1 MASPWSQGV
10 CGTIK
15 RRTLDLAKYISV
27 SGPTRLLFLSHLL
40 LLSHL
45 LAHPAIAKDPTFA
58 EDPTFLGNKACAGC
72 HESQVKDWTGSHHDL
87 AMQEANADTVLG
99 DFDNATFVY
108 EGVTTTFF
116 KKAGGYWVNTDNEK
130 GELTDYPVAYV
141 FGVYPLQQLLLPTKK
156 DRLHALS
163 VAWDSRNESEG
174 GQRWYHIYEDH
185 EPVTAESPLHWT
197 GVYHNWNSRCAECH
211 STNVVKAY
219 DAKTRSYET
228 TYDQIDVGCES
239 CHGPG
244 SGHVSLMAAQGQGQT
259 KAPSAKTPNSGL
271 ANGRSKGQSTRPS
284 AADMGFEL
292 ALAARGQWVRA
303 MDENIAHRSTPLDN
317 TIQADNCGRC
327 HSRRATLGDYHYGQS
342 LLDTHRL
349 SVLESPLYWHDG
361 QIRDEV
367 YVYGSFMQSKM
378 ARVGVVCSNCHNPHS
393 NELIAQ
399 GNGVCTQCHK
409 PETYDAGTHHRH
421 AVSSSGS
428 ACVNCHMPSQIYM
441 GVDARRDHSMRI
453 PRPDISLST
462 GSPNACTQCHTDQS
476 DSWAYDALRDW
487 GVEGDVK
494 TLKQVRA
501 RFAAD
506 RGDVRAL
513 PTLEAIVSDDS
524 ESALLRA
531 SVVEQL
537 SNLGA
542 PALPNMSAMLLR
554 EDDPVL
560 RTSAVRALRGLPPA
574 QRFLMLRPFIQDPI
588 LSVRMEVA
596 QVLAGLPETELR
608 PKDIASLQ
616 PLFEEYLNVQNDHL
630 DMPSVQLQLANF
642 WTDRG
647 NAAKAE
653 AALREALVLNDQ
665 LEPAIV
671 NLVDLLRRDARNDD
685 ASKLLSDAVMR
696 IPDSG
701 TLWFSQGLHYIRLG
715 DTEAGLASLK
725 EAAALEEEGSRHR
738 YVYAVA
744 LNDTGDKVAAM
755 KTLESVNASHPGQPD
770 ILNGLL
776 AFSRDAGD
784 RGRYERYRTQLMA
797 VMQATGRR

>member
-1 MASPWSQGV
+1 MASPWGQRTRGAIKQG
-10 CGTIK
+10 
-15 RRTLDLAKYISV
+15 TLVLARSASVNDL
-27 SGPTRLLFLSHLL
+27 TRLLLLGHLLFLSHLFT
-40 LLSHL
+40 
-45 LAHPAIAKDPTFA
+45 ATATAGDA
-58 EDPTFLGNKACAGC
+58 AYLGNNACAGC
-72 HESQVKDWTGSHHDL
+72 HESQVNDWTGSHHDL
-87 AMQEANADTVLG
+87 AMQEANAETVLG
-99 DFDNATFVY
+99 DFDNAKFVY

-116 KKAGGYWVNTDNEK
+116 KKAGAYWVNTDNEK
-130 GELTDYPVAYV
+130 GELADYPVEYV

-156 DRLHALS
+156 GSLNALS
-163 VAWDSRNESEG
+163 IAWDSRKAIEG
-174 GQRWYHIYEDH
+174 GQRWYHIYENQ
-185 EPVTAESPLHWT
+185 EPITSGSPLHWT
-197 GVYHNWNSRCAECH
+197 GIYHNWNSRCAECH
-211 STNVVKAY
+211 STNVVKGYNASE
-219 DAKTRSYET
+219 RSYQT

-244 SGHVSLMAAQGQGQT
+244 SGHVSLMTAQGQP
-259 KAPSAKTPNSGL
+259 KSSANVSSSGSAHEHPRGTL
-271 ANGRSKGQSTRPS
+271 AHPS

-303 MDENIAHRSTPLDN
+303 PDEDIAHRSTPLES

-378 ARVGVVCSNCHNPHS
+378 AQAGVVCSNCHNPHS
-393 NELIAQ
+393 NELVAQ
-399 GNGVCTQCHK
+399 GNAVCTQCHK
-409 PETYDAGTHHRH
+409 PETYDAVTHHRH
-421 AVSSSGS
+421 SVSSSGS
-428 ACVNCHMPSQIYM
+428 ACVNCHMPSQVYM

-453 PRPDISLST
+453 PRPDVSLST

-487 GVEGDVK
+487 GIEGDLK
-494 TLKQVRA
+494 TLKQVKA

-506 RGDVRAL
+506 HGDVRAL
-513 PTLEAIVSDDS
+513 PTLEAIVGDDTQ
-524 ESALLRA
+524 SALMRA
-531 SVVEQL
+531 SVIEQL

-554 EDDPVL
+554 ADDPVL

-574 QRFLMLRPFIQDPI
+574 QRYLILRPFIKDSV

-596 QVLAGLPETELR
+596 QVLAGVPEAELR
-608 PKDIASLQ
+608 PKDIALLE
-616 PLFEEYLNVQNDHL
+616 PLFEEYLDVQSDHL

-642 WTDRG
+642 WNDRG
-647 NAAKAE
+647 EKEKAE

-665 LEPAIV
+665 LEPALV
-671 NLVDLLRRDARNDD
+671 NLVDLLRRDARNEE
-685 ASKLLSDAVMR
+685 ASKLLSDAITR

-701 TLWFSQGLHYIRLG
+701 SIWFSQGLHFIRLG

-744 LNDTGDKVAAM
+744 LNDTGNKAEAM
-755 KTLESVNASHPGQPD
+755 AMLESVNASHPGQPD

-776 AFSRDAGD
+776 AFARDAGD
-784 RGRYERYRTQLMA
+784 RRRYERYRTQLMA

>member
-1 MASPWSQGV
+1 M
-10 CGTIK
+10 
-15 RRTLDLAKYISV
+15 SV
-27 SGPTRLLFLSHLL
+27 SRLTRLLLL
-40 LLSHL
+40 GHVSLLSHL
-45 LAHPAIAKDPTFA
+45 FTHPAIAEEA
-58 EDPTFLGNKACAGC
+58 TFLGNNACASC

-87 AMQEANADTVLG
+87 AMQEANAETVLG
-99 DFDNATFVY
+99 DFDNAKFVY

-116 KKAGGYWVNTDNEK
+116 RKGGAYWVNTDNEK
-130 GELTDYPVAYV
+130 GELTDYLVEYV
-141 FGVYPLQQLLLPTKK
+141 FGVYPLQQLLLSTKK
-156 DRLHALS
+156 GSLNALS
-163 VAWDSRNESEG
+163 IAWDSRNKIEG
-174 GQRWYHIYEDH
+174 GQRWYHIYENQ
-185 EPVTAESPLHWT
+185 EPVTADSPLHWT
-197 GVYHNWNSRCAECH
+197 GIYHNWNSRCAECH
-211 STNVVKAY
+211 STNVVKGY
-219 DAKTRSYET
+219 DASTRSYHT

-244 SGHVSLMAAQGQGQT
+244 SDHVSLMTAQKQKNT
-259 KAPSAKTPNSGL
+259 SATEGFNENFS
-271 ANGRSKGQSTRPS
+271 RPS

-303 MDENIAHRSTPLDN
+303 TEANIAHRSTPLEN
-317 TIQADNCGRC
+317 SVQVDNCGRC

-378 ARVGVVCSNCHNPHS
+378 AQAGVVCSNCHNPHS
-393 NELIAQ
+393 NDLVAQ
-399 GNGVCTQCHK
+399 GNAVCTQCHK
-409 PETYDAGTHHRH
+409 PETYDAVTHHRH

-462 GSPNACTQCHTDQS
+462 GSPNACTQCHTGKS

-487 GVEGDVK
+487 GVEGDLKPLKHVK
-494 TLKQVRA
+494 A

-506 RGDVRAL
+506 RGDVRVL
-513 PTLEAIVSDDS
+513 PTLEAIVSDDR
-524 ESALLRA
+524 ESALVRA
-531 SVVEQL
+531 SVIEQL

-554 EDDPVL
+554 EDNPVL
-560 RTSAVRALRGLPPA
+560 RASAVRALRGLPPA
-574 QRFLMLRPFIQDPI
+574 QRFLMLRPFIKDPV

-596 QVLAGLPETELR
+596 QVLAGVPDAELR
-608 PKDIASLQ
+608 PKDIDSLK
-616 PLFEEYLNVQNDHL
+616 PLFDEYLGVQRDHL

-647 NAAKAE
+647 NSVKAE

-671 NLVDLLRRDARNDD
+671 NLVDLLRRNGRNKEASSLLGDAI
-685 ASKLLSDAVMR
+685 SR

-701 TLWFSQGLHYIRLG
+701 SLWFSQGLHFIRLG
-715 DTEAGLASLK
+715 DTAAGLTSLK

-738 YVYAVA
+738 YVYAIA
-744 LNDTGDKVAAM
+744 LNDTGDKATAL

-784 RGRYERYRTQLMA
+784 RGRYEQYRAQLMA

>member
-1 MASPWSQGV
+1 MVSPWGQRTRGA
-10 CGTIK
+10 IK
-15 RRTLDLAKYISV
+15 QRTLDLVQFVRINDL
-27 SGPTRLLFLSHLL
+27 TRLVLLGHLLFLSLL
-40 LLSHL
+40 F
-45 LAHPAIAKDPTFA
+45 AQPTVA
-58 EDPTFLGNKACAGC
+58 DDATFLGNKACAGC

-87 AMQEANADTVLG
+87 AMQEATAQTVLG
-99 DFDNATFVY
+99 DFNNAKFVY

-116 KKAGGYWVNTDNEK
+116 KREGKYWVNTDNEK
-130 GELTDYPVAYV
+130 GELADYPVEYV

-156 DRLHALS
+156 GGLNALS
-163 VAWDSRNESEG
+163 IAWDSRKAVEG
-174 GQRWYHIYEDH
+174 GQRWYHIYEGQD
-185 EPVTAESPLHWT
+185 PVTSDSPLHWT
-197 GVYHNWNSRCAECH
+197 GIYHNWNSRCAECH
-211 STNVVKAY
+211 STNVVKGY
-219 DAKTRSYET
+219 DASTRSYQT

-244 SGHVSLMAAQGQGQT
+244 SDHVSLMTAQSQA
-259 KAPSAKTPNSGL
+259 KSSANVSSLGS
-271 ANGRSKGQSTRPS
+271 ANEHPKRTLGHLS

-303 MDENIAHRSTPLDN
+303 PHEDIAHRSRPLEN
-317 TIQADNCGRC
+317 TVQADNCGRC

-378 ARVGVVCSNCHNPHS
+378 AQAGVVCSNCHNPHS
-393 NELIAQ
+393 NQLVAE

-409 PETYDAGTHHRH
+409 PETYDAVTHHRH
-421 AVSSSGS
+421 SVSSSGS
-428 ACVNCHMPSQIYM
+428 ACVNCHMPSQVYM

-487 GVEGDVK
+487 GVEGDLK
-494 TLKQVRA
+494 TLKQVKA

-506 RGDVRAL
+506 HGDVRAL
-513 PTLEAIVSDDS
+513 PTLEAIVADDS
-524 ESALLRA
+524 QSALMRA
-531 SVVEQL
+531 SVIEQL

-554 EDDPVL
+554 ADDPVL

-574 QRFLMLRPFIQDPI
+574 QRYLMLRPFIQDSV

-596 QVLAGLPETELR
+596 QVLAGVPEAELR
-608 PKDIASLQ
+608 PKDMALLE
-616 PLFEEYLNVQNDHL
+616 PLFEEYLEVQSAHL

-647 NAAKAE
+647 ENEKAE

-665 LEPAIV
+665 LEPAVV
-671 NLVDLLRRDARNDD
+671 NLVDLLRRDARNDE
-685 ASKLLSDAVMR
+685 ASKLLSDAITR

-701 TLWFSQGLHYIRLG
+701 SLWFSQGLHFIRLG

-744 LNDTGDKVAAM
+744 LNDTGNKAEAM
-755 KTLESVNASHPGQPD
+755 AMLESVNATHPGQPD

>member
-1 MASPWSQGV
+1 MVSTRGQRARGA
-10 CGTIK
+10 IK
-15 RRTLDLAKYISV
+15 QRPLGLARSVNIS
-27 SGPTRLLFLSHLL
+27 GLIRLL

-45 LAHPAIAKDPTFA
+45 FFLSHFFSYPATAADNA
-58 EDPTFLGNKACAGC
+58 TFLGNSACAGC
-72 HESQVKDWTGSHHDL
+72 HESQVKDWTDSHHDL
-87 AMQEANADTVLG
+87 AMQAATAQTVLG
-99 DFDNATFVY
+99 DFNNAKFVY

-116 KKAGGYWVNTDNEK
+116 KREGKYWVNTDNEK
-130 GELTDYPVAYV
+130 GELADYAVEYV

-156 DRLHALS
+156 GGLNALS
-163 VAWDSRNESEG
+163 IAWDSRKAVEG
-174 GQRWYHIYEDH
+174 GQRWYHIYEGQD
-185 EPVTAESPLHWT
+185 PVTSDSPLHWT
-197 GVYHNWNSRCAECH
+197 GIYHNWNSRCAECH
-211 STNVVKAY
+211 STNVVKGY
-219 DAKTRSYET
+219 DASTRSYQT

-244 SGHVSLMAAQGQGQT
+244 SDHVSLMTAKGQAASSAGEASASKGVS
-259 KAPSAKTPNSGL
+259 APSIREAG
-271 ANGRSKGQSTRPS
+271 RPS
-284 AADMGFEL
+284 VADMGFEL
-292 ALAARGQWVRA
+292 ALAARGQWVRTP
-303 MDENIAHRSTPLDN
+303 DENIAYRSTPLEN
-317 TIQADNCGRC
+317 RVQADNCGRC

-342 LLDTHRL
+342 LLNTHRL

-378 ARVGVVCSNCHNPHS
+378 AQAGVVCSNCHNPHS
-393 NELIAQ
+393 NELVAQ

-409 PETYDAGTHHRH
+409 PETYDAVAHHRH
-421 AVSSSGS
+421 SVSSSGS
-428 ACVNCHMPSQIYM
+428 ACVNCHMPSQVYM

-487 GVEGDVK
+487 GVEGDLK
-494 TLKQVRA
+494 TLKQVKA

-506 RGDVRAL
+506 HGDVRAL
-513 PTLEAIVSDDS
+513 PTLEAIVADDTQ
-524 ESALLRA
+524 SALMRA
-531 SVVEQL
+531 SVIEQL

-554 EDDPVL
+554 ADDPVL

-574 QRFLMLRPFIQDPI
+574 QRYLMLRPFINDSV

-596 QVLAGLPETELR
+596 QVLAGVPEAELR
-608 PKDIASLQ
+608 PKDIDSLK
-616 PLFEEYLNVQNDHL
+616 PLFDEYLDVQSDHL
-630 DMPSVQLQLANF
+630 DMPSVHLQLANF
-642 WTDRG
+642 WSDRG
-647 NAAKAE
+647 ETEKAE

-665 LEPAIV
+665 LEPAFV
-671 NLVDLLRRDARNDD
+671 NLVDLLRRDARNAE
-685 ASKLLSDAVMR
+685 ASKLLSDAITR

-701 TLWFSQGLHYIRLG
+701 SLWFSQGLHFIRLG
-715 DTEAGLASLK
+715 DTQAGLASLK

-744 LNDTGDKVAAM
+744 LNDTGNKAEAM
-755 KTLESVNASHPGQPD
+755 AMLESVNASHPGQPD

-776 AFSRDAGD
+776 AFARDAGD
-784 RGRYERYRTQLMA
+784 RTRYERYRTQLMA

>member
-1 MASPWSQGV
+1 MVSPWGQRTRGAIKQGTLGLARSV
-10 CGTIK
+10 CVK
-15 RRTLDLAKYISV
+15 
-27 SGPTRLLFLSHLL
+27 GPSRLLLLGPLFFLSHLF
-40 LLSHL
+40 
-45 LAHPAIAKDPTFA
+45 AHPAIAEEA
-58 EDPTFLGNKACAGC
+58 TFLGNNACAGC

-87 AMQEANADTVLG
+87 AMQEATAETVLG
-99 DFDNATFVY
+99 DFDNAKFVY

-116 KKAGGYWVNTDNEK
+116 KREGKYWVNTDDEK
-130 GELTDYPVAYV
+130 GELADYPVEYV

-156 DRLHALS
+156 GSLNALS
-163 VAWDSRNESEG
+163 IAWDSRKVIEG
-174 GQRWYHIYEDH
+174 GQRWYHIYEDQ
-185 EPVTAESPLHWT
+185 EPVTSDSPLHWT
-197 GVYHNWNSRCAECH
+197 GIYHNWNSRCAECH
-211 STNVVKAY
+211 STNVAKGY
-219 DAKTRSYET
+219 DPKRRRYQT

-244 SGHVSLMAAQGQGQT
+244 SNHVSLMTAQAQSKTSTEKVSSLG
-259 KAPSAKTPNSGL
+259 SANEHPRRTIAG
-271 ANGRSKGQSTRPS
+271 PS

-303 MDENIAHRSTPLDN
+303 PDADIAHRSTPLEN
-317 TIQADNCGRC
+317 TVQADNCGRC

-378 ARVGVVCSNCHNPHS
+378 AQAGVVCSNCHNPHS
-393 NELIAQ
+393 NELVAQ

-409 PETYDAGTHHRH
+409 PETYDAVAHHRH
-421 AVSSSGS
+421 SVSSSGS
-428 ACVNCHMPSQIYM
+428 ACVNCHMPSQVYM

-487 GVEGDVK
+487 GVEGDRK
-494 TLKQVRA
+494 TLKQVKA

-506 RGDVRAL
+506 HGDVRAL
-513 PTLEAIVSDDS
+513 PTLEAIVADDTQ
-524 ESALLRA
+524 SALMRA
-531 SVVEQL
+531 SVIEQL

-554 EDDPVL
+554 ADDPIL

-574 QRFLMLRPFIQDPI
+574 QRYLMLRPFITDPV

-596 QVLAGLPETELR
+596 QVLAGVPEAELR
-608 PKDIASLQ
+608 PQDIDSLK
-616 PLFEEYLNVQNDHL
+616 PLFDEYLDVQSDHL

-647 NAAKAE
+647 ETEKAE

-665 LEPAIV
+665 LEPAFV
-671 NLVDLLRRDARNDD
+671 NLVDLLRRDARNEE
-685 ASKLLSDAVMR
+685 ASTLLSDAITR

-701 TLWFSQGLHYIRLG
+701 SLWFSQGLHFIRLG
-715 DTEAGLASLK
+715 DTKAGLASLQK
-725 EAAALEEEGSRHR
+725 AAALEEEGSRHR

-744 LNDTGDKVAAM
+744 LNDTGKKAEAM
-755 KTLESVNASHPGQPD
+755 AMLESINASHPGQPD

-776 AFSRDAGD
+776 AFARDAGD
-784 RGRYERYRTQLMA
+784 RRRYERYRTQLMA

>member
-1 MASPWSQGV
+1 MSH
-10 CGTIK
+10 
-15 RRTLDLAKYISV
+15 L
-27 SGPTRLLFLSHLL
+27 TRLLFLGHLVF
-40 LLSHL
+40 LSHL
-45 LAHPAIAKDPTFA
+45 LANLANA
-58 EDPTFLGNKACAGC
+58 EDATFLGNNACASC
-72 HESQVKDWTGSHHDL
+72 HEAQVEDWTGSHHDL
-87 AMQEANADTVLG
+87 AMQEANAKTVLG
-99 DFDNATFVY
+99 DFDNAKFVY
-108 EGVTTTFF
+108 EGVTTSFF
-116 KKAGGYWVNTDNEK
+116 KKGGAYWVNTDNET
-130 GELTDYPVAYV
+130 GELTDYPVKYV
-141 FGVYPLQQLLLPTKK
+141 FGVYPLQQLLLPTKNGS
-156 DRLHALS
+156 LNALS
-163 VAWDSRNESEG
+163 IAWDSRKESEG
-174 GQRWYHIYEDH
+174 GQRWYHIYEDQ
-185 EPVTAESPLHWT
+185 EPVTSDSPLHWT
-197 GVYHNWNSRCAECH
+197 GIYHNWNSRCAECH
-211 STNVVKAY
+211 STNVVKGYNAR
-219 DAKTRSYET
+219 TRSYQT

-244 SGHVSLMAAQGQGQT
+244 SDHVALMTAQGQTNEPGSMMT
-259 KAPSAKTPNSGL
+259 GSG
-271 ANGRSKGQSTRPS
+271 STNAHPKRKS
-284 AADMGFEL
+284 SYLTAADMGFEL
-292 ALAARGQWVRA
+292 ALAARGQWIRA
-303 MDENIAHRSTPLDN
+303 PNEDIAHRSTPLDS
-317 TIQADNCGRC
+317 TVQVDNCGRC

-378 ARVGVVCSNCHNPHS
+378 AQAGVVCSNCHNPHS
-393 NELIAQ
+393 NELVAQ

-409 PETYDAGTHHRH
+409 PETYDAVSHHRH
-421 AVSSSGS
+421 AISSSGS

-476 DSWAYDALRDW
+476 ASWAYEALRDW
-487 GVEGDVK
+487 GVEGDLK
-494 TLKQVRA
+494 TLKQVKA

-506 RGDVRAL
+506 HGDVRTL
-513 PTLEAIVSDDS
+513 PTLEAIVANDTQSP
-524 ESALLRA
+524 LMRA
-531 SVVEQL
+531 SVIEQL

-554 EDDPVL
+554 ADDPIL
-560 RTSAVRALRGLPPA
+560 RASAVRALRGLPPA
-574 QRFLMLRPFIQDPI
+574 QRFLMLRPFIQDKV

-596 QVLAGLPETELR
+596 QVLAGVPEAELR
-608 PKDIASLQ
+608 PKDIASLV
-616 PLFEEYLNVQNDHL
+616 PLFDEYLEVQSDHL

-647 NAAKAE
+647 DTTKAE

-665 LEPAIV
+665 LEPALI
-671 NLVDLLRRDARNDD
+671 NLVDLLRRDARNEE
-685 ASKLLSDAVMR
+685 ASTILSDAINR

-701 TLWFSQGLHYIRLG
+701 SLWFSQGLHFIRLG

-744 LNDTGDKVAAM
+744 LNDTGSKHEAM
-755 KTLESVNASHPGQPD
+755 AMLESVNASHPGQPD

-776 AFSRDAGD
+776 AFARDARD

>member
-1 MASPWSQGV
+1 M
-10 CGTIK
+10 
-15 RRTLDLAKYISV
+15 SV
-27 SGPTRLLFLSHLL
+27 SSPTRLLLLGHLLFLSHV
-40 LLSHL
+40 
-45 LAHPAIAKDPTFA
+45 LAHPAAAGDA
-58 EDPTFLGNKACAGC
+58 TFLGNSACAGC
-72 HESQVKDWTGSHHDL
+72 HESQVNDWTGSHHDL
-87 AMQEANADTVLG
+87 AMQEAAAETVLG
-99 DFDNATFVY
+99 DFDNAKFIY

-116 KKAGGYWVNTDNEK
+116 KRDGTYWVNTDNER
-130 GELTDYPVAYV
+130 GELTDYPVKYV

-156 DRLHALS
+156 GSLNALS
-163 VAWDSRNESEG
+163 IAWDSRKEIEG
-174 GQRWYHIYEDH
+174 GQRWYHIYENQ
-185 EPVTAESPLHWT
+185 ETVTSDSPLHWT

-211 STNVVKAY
+211 STNVVKGYNAS
-219 DAKTRSYET
+219 TRSYQT

-244 SGHVSLMAAQGQGQT
+244 SNHVSLMTAQGQT
-259 KAPSAKTPNSGL
+259 NTSVNNTSNSAS
-271 ANGRSKGQSTRPS
+271 ANEPVKKKPTHAS

-303 MDENIAHRSTPLDN
+303 PDENIAHRSTPLDN
-317 TIQADNCGRC
+317 TVQADNCGRC

-378 ARVGVVCSNCHNPHS
+378 AQAGVVCSNCHNPHT
-393 NELIAQ
+393 NELVAQ

-409 PETYDAGTHHRH
+409 PETYDAVSHHRH
-421 AVSSSGS
+421 SVSSSGS
-428 ACVNCHMPSQIYM
+428 ACVNCHMPSQVYM

-462 GSPNACTQCHTDQS
+462 GSPNACTQCHTNQS
-476 DSWAYDALRDW
+476 ASWAYDALRDW
-487 GVEGDVK
+487 GVDGDLK
-494 TLKQVRA
+494 TLTQVKA
-501 RFAAD
+501 RFAAEH
-506 RGDVRAL
+506 GDVRAL
-513 PTLEAIVSDDS
+513 PTLEAIVADGSL
-524 ESALLRA
+524 SALMRA
-531 SVVEQL
+531 SVIEQL

-554 EDDPVL
+554 ADDPVL

-574 QRFLMLRPFIQDPI
+574 QRYLMLRPFIQDPI

-596 QVLAGLPETELR
+596 QVLAGVPKAELR
-608 PKDIASLQ
+608 PQDIASLK
-616 PLFEEYLNVQNDHL
+616 PLFDEYLDVQSDHL

-647 NAAKAE
+647 ETEKAE

-671 NLVDLLRRDARNDD
+671 NLVDLLRRDARNEE
-685 ASKLLSDAVMR
+685 ASTLLSNAITR

-701 TLWFSQGLHYIRLG
+701 SLWFSQGLHFIRLG
-715 DTEAGLASLK
+715 DTEAGLSSLK
-725 EAAALEEEGSRHR
+725 EAAVLEEEGSRHR
-738 YVYAVA
+738 YVYAIA
-744 LNDTGDKVAAM
+744 LNDTGNKTEAM
-755 KTLESVNASHPGQPD
+755 AMLESVNASHPGQPD